1 MTKIIRFNVKSGSSS
16 NTEQIAY
23 QIGQN
28 LRGGEVIELSSD
40 LGGGKTVFV
49 KGLAQGAGSKEDV
62 TSPTFT
68 ISKIYTCPKFL
79 IHHFDFFRLKDPGI
93 VALELVE
100 VLQDPK
106 AVVVIEW
113 ASTVKNI
120 LPSMRMDI
128 VIEPGSKTNRLLKF
142 SMPQALSY
150 LIQGLTR

>member
-1 MTKIIRFNVKSGSSS
+1 MF
-16 NTEQIAY
+16 Y
-23 QIGQN
+23 N
-28 LRGGEVIELSSD
+28 LHSR
-40 LGGGKTVFV
+40 
-49 KGLAQGAGSKEDV
+49 
-62 TSPTFT
+62 

-79 IHHFDFFRLKDPGI
+79 IHHFDFFRLKNPGI

-120 LPSMRMDI
+120 LPSMRMDL